1 MAPRDTT
8 TDLYKETARLQQTF
22 SRIAGRLCDT
32 FFRSGQAPGSSDAL
46 QEVVD
51 FTRVLLYAEKCALYT
66 VDAPKRS
73 LILERVSGAVQFDK
87 LKDVGTYSI
96 AGYGPS
102 QSGTGVTPWVW
113 HTKRSF
119 NARSFDELVHNSEGH
134 WKGNWDAAMYG
145 DREIARQD
153 FKCVYMVPLLAGKE
167 CIGVLKY
174 ENREGEKQ
182 AFDKDDE
189 RLIDMIG
196 ALITH
201 LVISQRIERNR
212 YDMILPRIST
222 TLISS
227 FGQPSFYEQ
236 LLEQCREI
244 LAADLCSLFLLDNR
258 DNLVLREIVGTLNE
272 TTKSKLAGFHYEN
285 YKEPT
290 ESRGLTS
297 WILREGRAF
306 NARNFPDLQAR
317 SEGHHLGAWDAIV
330 YHGRPEVEF
339 KSLYSTPLI
348 VGEHKIG
355 VLKLENKNVPP
366 YYFTESDET
375 LFDLI
380 GRLIAIGAIYDTEKY
395 LGTITRSAELGFMAA
410 GIAHEFNNYL
420 QGFANVVAITRDV
433 SDQDQVKEHLQV
445 LTTRIDSAANMI
457 NEFKRIKNR
466 QESSEPF
473 DPDVLVNDIL
483 ALCKHRFENHN
494 IQIEYHNTGVGRLE
508 LNPSDFQTILVNLV
522 NNAFES
528 VADKGEVG
536 AVNVIIRPDAPGRFC
551 LVVEDTGQGIPG
563 GQEEHIFAP
572 FFTTKAP
579 AGMGF
584 GLFGVQ
590 RVVRAAGGEIKAIPQ
605 NRFGGATFEIIL
617 PVSSGIQSGGM

>member
-1 MAPRDTT
+1 M
-8 TDLYKETARLQQTF
+8 
-22 SRIAGRLCDT
+22 
-32 FFRSGQAPGSSDAL
+32 
-46 QEVVD
+46 
-51 FTRVLLYAEKCALYT
+51 
-66 VDAPKRS
+66 
-73 LILERVSGAVQFDK
+73 
-87 LKDVGTYSI
+87 GTYTI
-96 AGYGPS
+96 ADYDPS
-102 QSGTGVTPWVW
+102 EGGTGVTPWVW
-113 HTKRSF
+113 HRKRPF
-119 NARSFDELVHNSEGH
+119 NAKSFDELVHNSEGH

-145 DREIARQD
+145 GREKAQQD
-153 FKCVYMVPLLAGKE
+153 FKCVYMVPLLAGEE

-174 ENREGEKQ
+174 ENRDTDEQ

-201 LVISQRIERNR
+201 LVISQRIERTR

-236 LLEQCREI
+236 LLEQCRQI

-258 DNLVLREIVGTLNE
+258 DNLVLRDIVGTLDE

-285 YKEPT
+285 YKEPS

-348 VGEHKIG
+348 VGEHRIG
-355 VLKLENKNVPP
+355 VLKLENKNAPP

-380 GRLIAIGAIYDTEKY
+380 GRLIAIRVIYDTEKY
-395 LGTITRSAELGFMAA
+395 LGTMIRGAELGFMAA

-420 QGFANVVAITRDV
+420 QGFEGAVSRARDIC
-433 SDQDQVKEHLQV
+433 SQEQVRQQLDTFTE
-445 LTTRIDSAANMI
+445 RIQSATKMI
-457 NEFKRIKNR
+457 DHFKQIRDR
-466 QESSEPF
+466 QETSGSF
-473 DPDVLVNDIL
+473 NPDVLVNDIL
-483 ALCKHRFENHN
+483 GLCKHRFEHHN
-494 IQIEYHNTGVGRLE
+494 IHIDYKNTGVGNLE
-508 LNPSDFQTILVNLV
+508 VHPSDFQTILVNFV

-528 VADKGEVG
+528 VADKGTVG
-536 AVNVIIRPDAPGRFC
+536 TVNVIIRPDAPGRFC
-551 LVVEDTGQGIPG
+551 LVVEDSGKGIPG
-563 GQEEHIFAP
+563 DQEGHIFAP

-579 AGMGF
+579 SGMGF

-590 RVVRAAGGEIKAIPQ
+590 RIVRAAGGEINAIPH

-617 PVSSGIQSGGM
+617 PISPRTQGLGT